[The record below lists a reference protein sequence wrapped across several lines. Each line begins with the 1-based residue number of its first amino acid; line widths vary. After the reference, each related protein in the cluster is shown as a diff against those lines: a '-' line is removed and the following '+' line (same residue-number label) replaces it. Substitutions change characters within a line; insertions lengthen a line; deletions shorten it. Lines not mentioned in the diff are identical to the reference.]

1 MKYHLRIILI
11 FLISSVS
18 LYGQNKTQD
27 SLRSEVAKL
36 KTQNELLESRIDDF
50 EKNQKTVLELKNEL
64 ANANFNMA
72 NSKKE
77 IYDSQINSLN
87 LIFTVI
93 GILIAILGVIGYR
106 SISGRISDIKNEI
119 EKDIEKL
126 DKRASEIKTD
136 INQKVNDIKSELK
149 DFKKEQKEDYA
160 KFEKSANEK
169 IKEGLALQ
177 LQEAID
183 RIMKDSLG
191 KQINNLNEQVADIFS
206 TIEQIKTDNR
216 QFDQSEEFPND
227 LNGDTVTGSKHTNA
241 FEDEKQ

>member
-1 MKYHLRIILI
+1 MKYLLTLILLSVI
-11 FLISSVS
+11 YSSS
-18 LYGQNKTQD
+18 LYGQNRIQD
-27 SLRSEVAKL
+27 SLRIEVANLKL
-36 KTQNELLESRIDDF
+36 QNEHLEKRIDDF

-77 IYDSQINSLN
+77 IYDSQINTLN
-87 LIFTVI
+87 FIFTVI

-106 SISGRISDIKNEI
+106 SITGRISDIKNEI
-119 EKDIEKL
+119 EKDVNST
-126 DKRASEIKTD
+126 DKRVSEIKTD
-136 INQKVNDIKSELK
+136 INEKVSDIKAELK
-149 DFKKEQKEDYA
+149 EFKKEQKEDYA

-191 KQINNLNEQVADIFS
+191 KQIDNLNEQVADLFS
-206 TIEQIKTDNR
+206 TIEQMKTDSR
-216 QFDQSEEFPND
+216 QNDSTEGLPNEI
-227 LNGDTVTGSKHTNA
+227 NENSVTGTKHTNA
-241 FEDEKQ
+241 FEDEK